1 MDYGHDETEKILK
14 KTEKQLDKVYSQ
26 AYKELKQKSDD
37 YWSFFSTTD
46 KLKRQ
51 QLANGEITTA
61 EYQQWRLSHY
71 LTGKRWQ
78 TMSDQMAVEMTNTN
92 KIAASV
98 INGHLP
104 DVYALNANYSFYQIE
119 KDLGFRTSF
128 TLYDRQTVERL
139 VRDNPNLLP
148 WQARINTP
156 EDIRYNKKNL
166 TSAVTQ
172 GILQGES
179 IDQIADRMVKSP
191 LRMCRNNA
199 ITNARTM
206 TTSAQNGG
214 RIDSYK
220 RAESM
225 GIHLKKQWVA
235 QLNDRTRHE
244 HRILDGQIVEIDEKF
259 TVEGYEIEYPGDPNA
274 EPEMVYNCRCSTIPV
289 LAALE
294 NGGYNPYVNP
304 VGLKGQSYEEWKYD
318 KQNGAK

>member
-26 AYKELKQKSDD
+26 AYKELKHKSDD

-166 TSAVTQ
+166 NSAVTQ
-172 GILQGES
+172 GILQGET
-179 IDQIADRMVKSP
+179 IEEIAERMVKSP
-191 LRMCRNNA
+191 LRMCKKNA
-199 ITNARTM
+199 VTNARTM

-214 RIDSYK
+214 RIESYH
-220 RAESM
+220 RAEEM
-225 GIHLKKQWVA
+225 GIHLQKQWMA
-235 QLNDRTRHE
+235 TLDDRTRHE
-244 HRILDGQIVEIDEKF
+244 HRQLDGQ
-259 TVEGYEIEYPGDPNA
+259 TVDVDDVFSVDGYEIAFPADPEA
-274 EPEMVYNCRCSTIPV
+274 EPEMVYNCRCTMRSV
-289 LAALE
+289 LVGLD
-294 NGGYNPYVNP
+294 NGGYDEYKQYGKLGDV
-304 VGLKGQSYEEWKYD
+304 SYEEWK
-318 KQNGAK
+318 NAKR